1 MDSDYNLRTVFV
13 SGEISNFTN
22 HYRTGH
28 FYMTLKDEKAAVRAV
43 MFKYDNER
51 LGFMPKNGMKVIA
64 RGRVSVFERDG
75 QYQLYIEDM
84 QPDGAGA
91 LSIAFE
97 QLKKKLEAEGLFAQ
111 ERKRPIPRF
120 PKRVGVVTSPTGAAV
135 RDIINV
141 ITRRSP
147 STQIILCPV
156 QVQGASAAGQI
167 SDAIRRFNAGRYA
180 DVLIVGRGGG
190 SVEEL
195 WAFNE
200 EKVARAVAASDIP
213 VISAVGHETDFTI
226 CDFAADLRAPT
237 PSAAAELAVSDRAEQ
252 HAYINQLGRR
262 CASALDS
269 HIRFGCNVINR
280 ICGELSAYGPMQQII
295 SQRQPL
301 DSLFSDMQSAAL
313 QAHHRDK
320 LNLSVLAGRLDALSP
335 LRILSGGYAAV
346 NLLIEGNESLAEEF
360 GSVIDGF
367 NQDRKC
373 IDRSVTQEAH
383 DFIEAHAELKAAKS
397 TVIYNP
403 RWMKGIVGIVASRL
417 IETYYRP
424 TVVLTMS
431 NGFVTGSARSVP
443 GFDLYQAIESCSDL
457 LENFGGH
464 MYAAGLTM
472 RPERVEEFTRRFNA
486 YVEENIDPITL
497 QPQVEI
503 DSELFFSNITPA
515 FRRDLNRFQPFGP
528 GNPAPVFVT
537 RGVVSHG
544 ETKLGGADGE
554 HLRMDLM
561 QRQKP
566 NTTIQTIAF
575 QQPTHYE
582 WIRAGHPIDVCY
594 QIVENHYRGSV
605 SVQLRIKDI
614 KPLRGKQ

>member
-1 MDSDYNLRTVFV
+1 MPIEKRWVVKPQGNPEAVAAMAAATGISPVLANLLVQR
-13 SGEISNFTN
+13 GID
-22 HYRTGH
+22 
-28 FYMTLKDEKAAVRAV
+28 TLEKAKKFFNPQLSDLHDPFLMKDMDKAVERVERAVRNREKIMVYGDYDVDGTTAV
-43 MFKYDNER
+43 ALVYKFLRQIGHKDLLFYIPDRYTEGYGISTKGIDHAAR
-51 LGFMPKNGMKVIA
+51 KGATLIIA
-64 RGRVSVFERDG
+64 LDCG
-75 QYQLYIEDM
+75 I
-84 QPDGAGA
+84 
-91 LSIAFE
+91 
-97 QLKKKLEAEGLFAQ
+97 K
-111 ERKRPIPRF
+111 
-120 PKRVGVVTSPTGAAV
+120 
-135 RDIINV
+135 
-141 ITRRSP
+141 
-147 STQIILCPV
+147 
-156 QVQGASAAGQI
+156 
-167 SDAIRRFNAGRYA
+167 AI
-180 DVLIVGRGGG
+180 
-190 SVEEL
+190 
-195 WAFNE
+195 
-200 EKVARAVAASDIP
+200 EKVDYAKRKGVDFIICDHHLPAEEIPRAVAVLDPKRADCSYPFDELSGCGVGFKLVQAYCQKNGIPFQQIEPLLDLLAVSIASDIVP
-213 VISAVGHETDFTI
+213 LVDE
-226 CDFAADLRAPT
+226 
-237 PSAAAELAVSDRAEQ
+237 
-252 HAYINQLGRR
+252 
-262 CASALDS
+262 
-269 HIRFGCNVINR
+269 NR
-280 ICGELSAYGPMQQII
+280 ILAHYGLLRLNASPSKGLLSIIKICGLDRHNITIDDIVFKIGPRIN
-295 SQRQPL
+295 
-301 DSLFSDMQSAAL
+301 A
-313 QAHHRDK
+313 
-320 LNLSVLAGRLDALSP
+320 AGRMRMDENDENAAP
-335 LRILSGGYAAV
+335 SGGYAAV

-383 DFIEAHAELKAAKS
+383 DFIEAHAELKPAKS

-544 ETKLGGADGE
+544 ETKLVGADCE

-614 KPLRGKQ
+614 KPLRSKQ

>member
-1 MDSDYNLRTVFV
+1 MPIEKRWVVKPQGNPKAVAAMAAAT
-13 SGEISNFTN
+13 GISPVLANILVQ
-22 HYRTGH
+22 RGID
-28 FYMTLKDEKAAVRAV
+28 TLEKAKKFFNPQLSDLHDPFLMKDMDKAVERVERAVRNREKIMVYGDYDVDGTTAV
-43 MFKYDNER
+43 ALVYKFLRQIGHKDLLFYIPDRYTEGYGISTKGIDHAAR
-51 LGFMPKNGMKVIA
+51 KGATLIIA
-64 RGRVSVFERDG
+64 LDCG
-75 QYQLYIEDM
+75 I
-84 QPDGAGA
+84 
-91 LSIAFE
+91 
-97 QLKKKLEAEGLFAQ
+97 K
-111 ERKRPIPRF
+111 
-120 PKRVGVVTSPTGAAV
+120 
-135 RDIINV
+135 
-141 ITRRSP
+141 
-147 STQIILCPV
+147 
-156 QVQGASAAGQI
+156 
-167 SDAIRRFNAGRYA
+167 AI
-180 DVLIVGRGGG
+180 
-190 SVEEL
+190 
-195 WAFNE
+195 
-200 EKVARAVAASDIP
+200 EKVDYAKRKGVDFIICDHHLPAEEIPRAVAVLDPKRADCSYPFDELSGCGVGFKLVQAYCQKNGIPFQQIEPLLDLLAVSIASDIVP
-213 VISAVGHETDFTI
+213 LVDE
-226 CDFAADLRAPT
+226 
-237 PSAAAELAVSDRAEQ
+237 
-252 HAYINQLGRR
+252 
-262 CASALDS
+262 
-269 HIRFGCNVINR
+269 NR
-280 ICGELSAYGPMQQII
+280 ILAHYGLLRLNASPSKGLLSIIKICGLDRHNITIDDIVFKIGPRIN
-295 SQRQPL
+295 
-301 DSLFSDMQSAAL
+301 A
-313 QAHHRDK
+313 
-320 LNLSVLAGRLDALSP
+320 AGRMRMDENDENAAP
-335 LRILSGGYAAV
+335 SGGYAAV

-544 ETKLGGADGE
+544 ETKLVGADCE

-614 KPLRGKQ
+614 KPLRSKQ

>member
-1 MDSDYNLRTVFV
+1 MPIEKRWVVKPQGNPEAVAAMAAATGISPVLANLLVQR
-13 SGEISNFTN
+13 GID
-22 HYRTGH
+22 
-28 FYMTLKDEKAAVRAV
+28 TLEKAKKFFNPQLSDLHDPFPMKDMDKAVERVERAVRNREKIMVYGDYDVDGTTAV
-43 MFKYDNER
+43 ALVYKFLRQIGHKDLLFYIPDRYTEGYGISTKGIDHAAR
-51 LGFMPKNGMKVIA
+51 KGATLIIA
-64 RGRVSVFERDG
+64 LDCG
-75 QYQLYIEDM
+75 I
-84 QPDGAGA
+84 
-91 LSIAFE
+91 
-97 QLKKKLEAEGLFAQ
+97 K
-111 ERKRPIPRF
+111 
-120 PKRVGVVTSPTGAAV
+120 
-135 RDIINV
+135 
-141 ITRRSP
+141 
-147 STQIILCPV
+147 
-156 QVQGASAAGQI
+156 
-167 SDAIRRFNAGRYA
+167 AI
-180 DVLIVGRGGG
+180 
-190 SVEEL
+190 
-195 WAFNE
+195 
-200 EKVARAVAASDIP
+200 EKVDYAKRKGVDFIICDHHLPAEEIPRAVAVLDPKRADCSYPFDELSGCGVGFKLVQAYCQKNGIPFQQIEPLLDLLAVSIASDIVP
-213 VISAVGHETDFTI
+213 LVDE
-226 CDFAADLRAPT
+226 
-237 PSAAAELAVSDRAEQ
+237 
-252 HAYINQLGRR
+252 
-262 CASALDS
+262 
-269 HIRFGCNVINR
+269 NR
-280 ICGELSAYGPMQQII
+280 ILAHYGLLRLNASPSKGLLSIIKICGLDRHNITIDDIVFKIGPRIN
-295 SQRQPL
+295 
-301 DSLFSDMQSAAL
+301 A
-313 QAHHRDK
+313 
-320 LNLSVLAGRLDALSP
+320 AGRMRMDENDENAAP
-335 LRILSGGYAAV
+335 SGGYAAV

-544 ETKLGGADGE
+544 ETKLVGADCE

-614 KPLRGKQ
+614 KPLRSKQ

>member
-1 MDSDYNLRTVFV
+1 MPIEKRWVVKPQGNPKAVAAMAAATSISPVLANLLVQR
-13 SGEISNFTN
+13 GID
-22 HYRTGH
+22 
-28 FYMTLKDEKAAVRAV
+28 TLEKAKKFFNPQLSDLHDPFLMKDMDKAVERVERAVRNREKIMVYGDYDVDGTTAV
-43 MFKYDNER
+43 ALVYKFLRQIGHKDLLFYIPDRYTEGYGISTKGIDHAAR
-51 LGFMPKNGMKVIA
+51 KGATLIIA
-64 RGRVSVFERDG
+64 LDCG
-75 QYQLYIEDM
+75 I
-84 QPDGAGA
+84 
-91 LSIAFE
+91 
-97 QLKKKLEAEGLFAQ
+97 K
-111 ERKRPIPRF
+111 
-120 PKRVGVVTSPTGAAV
+120 
-135 RDIINV
+135 
-141 ITRRSP
+141 
-147 STQIILCPV
+147 
-156 QVQGASAAGQI
+156 
-167 SDAIRRFNAGRYA
+167 AI
-180 DVLIVGRGGG
+180 
-190 SVEEL
+190 
-195 WAFNE
+195 
-200 EKVARAVAASDIP
+200 EKVDYAKRKGVDFIICDHHLPAEEIPRAVAVLDPKRADCSYPFDELSGCGVGFKLVQAYCQKNGIPFQQIEPLLDLLAVSIASDIVP
-213 VISAVGHETDFTI
+213 LVDE
-226 CDFAADLRAPT
+226 
-237 PSAAAELAVSDRAEQ
+237 
-252 HAYINQLGRR
+252 
-262 CASALDS
+262 
-269 HIRFGCNVINR
+269 NR
-280 ICGELSAYGPMQQII
+280 ILAHYGLLRLNASPSKGLLSIIKICGLDRHNITIDDIVFKIGPRIN
-295 SQRQPL
+295 
-301 DSLFSDMQSAAL
+301 A
-313 QAHHRDK
+313 
-320 LNLSVLAGRLDALSP
+320 AGRMRMDENDENAAP
-335 LRILSGGYAAV
+335 SGGYAAV

-544 ETKLGGADGE
+544 ETKLVGADCE

-614 KPLRGKQ
+614 KPLRSKQ